1 MGVFDRLLWFA
12 GDLFLLSGFDRGLDI
27 FGRTEG
33 RGGKG
38 WVRVYEGPQPDTQ
51 RVAGRILKD
60 HLPCGLHRTSPGRS
74 EVVVRTAHL
83 EQALAVVE
91 ALGLE
96 AQT

>member
-1 MGVFDRLLWFA
+1 MDVLDRLLWFA
-12 GDLFLLSGFDRGLDI
+12 GDLFLLSRFDRGLDI

-38 WVRVYEGPQPDTQ
+38 WVRVYEGPQADAQ
-51 RVAGRILKD
+51 RLAGRILKD
-60 HLPCGLHRTSPGRS
+60 HLPCGLHRTRPGRS
-74 EVVVRTAHL
+74 EVVVRTAQL

-91 ALGLE
+91 ALGLD